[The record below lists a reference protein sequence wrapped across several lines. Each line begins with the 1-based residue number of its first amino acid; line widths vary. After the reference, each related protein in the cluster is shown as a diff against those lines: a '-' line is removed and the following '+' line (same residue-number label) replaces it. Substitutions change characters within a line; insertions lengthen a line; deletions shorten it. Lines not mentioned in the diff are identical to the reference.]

1 MQTAI
6 IGTGQIGEAIAKKI
20 VKAGHSV
27 LLTNNK
33 GAASLKEKASHIG
46 SLAIPANLKD
56 IVNAEVIFLTVR
68 WSHLKQLAADVPNL
82 NGKILV
88 DVTNP
93 ILDDMSY
100 DNLKGK
106 AASEIVQE
114 LFPKTTVV
122 KTLNHYFL
130 KWIDADP
137 KVDNGKRIAFVSG
150 DDVDAKKTVTNLLK
164 EFGFKPIDLGNLATG
179 SKLQQAGGSLAALN
193 IVSYPA
199 E

>member
-33 GAASLKEKASHIG
+33 GAASLKEKATNLG
-46 SLAIPANLKD
+46 KLAIPADLKD
-56 IVNAEVIFLTVR
+56 IVKADVIFLTVR
-68 WSHLKQLAADVPNL
+68 WSHLKQVAKDVPNL
-82 NGKILV
+82 QGKILV

-100 DNLKGK
+100 DDLKGK
-106 AASEIVQE
+106 AASEIVQN
-114 LFPKTTVV
+114 LFPKTRLV

-137 KVDNGKRIAFVSG
+137 KVDDGKRVAFVSG
-150 DDVDAKKTVTNLLK
+150 NDIEAKNTVANLLK
-164 EFGFKPIDLGNLATG
+164 EFGFKPIDLGDIATG
-179 SKLQQAGGSLAALN
+179 SKLQQAGGALAALN

-199 E
+199 

>member
-33 GAASLKEKASHIG
+33 GAASLKEKATNLG
-46 SLAIPANLKD
+46 KLAIPADLKD
-56 IVNAEVIFLTVR
+56 IVKADVIFLTVR
-68 WSHLKQLAADVPNL
+68 WSHLKQVAKDVPNL
-82 NGKILV
+82 QGKILV

-100 DNLKGK
+100 DDLKGK
-106 AASEIVQE
+106 AASEIVQN
-114 LFPKTTVV
+114 LFPKTRLV

-137 KVDNGKRIAFVSG
+137 KVDDGKRVAFVSG
-150 DDVDAKKTVTNLLK
+150 NDIEAKNIVANLLK
-164 EFGFKPIDLGNLATG
+164 EFGFKPIDLGDIATG
-179 SKLQQAGGSLAALN
+179 SKLQQAGGALAALN

-199 E
+199 

>member
-1 MQTAI
+1 MKTAI
-6 IGTGQIGEAIAKKI
+6 IGTGKIGEAIAKKLI
-20 VKAGHSV
+20 KAKHSV

-33 GAASLKEKASHIG
+33 GAASLKEKAAKLG
-46 SLAIPANLKD
+46 SLAIPAELSEIIRAD
-56 IVNAEVIFLTVR
+56 VLFLTVR
-68 WSHLKQLAADVPNL
+68 WSHLKQVAADVPNL
-82 NGKILV
+82 DGKILV

-114 LFPKTTVV
+114 LFPKTRVV

-150 DDVDAKKTVTNLLK
+150 DDTEAKNTVVNLLN
-164 EFGFKPIDLGNLATG
+164 EFGFKPIDLGDLATG

-193 IVSYPA
+193 LVSYPA
-199 E
+199 

>member
-6 IGTGQIGEAIAKKI
+6 IGTGKIGEAIAKKL
-20 VKAGHSV
+20 VKAGHRV

-33 GAASLKEKASHIG
+33 GAASLKEKAESLG
-46 SLAIPANLKD
+46 SFAIPAELDEINQ
-56 IVNAEVIFLTVR
+56 AEVLFLTVR
-68 WSHLKQLAADVPNL
+68 WSQLKQVATKIPDL

-100 DNLKGK
+100 EDLNGK

-114 LFPKTTVV
+114 LFPKTRVV

-137 KVDNGKRIAFVSG
+137 KVDNGRRIAFVSG
-150 DDVDAKKTVTNLLK
+150 DDTDAKNTVSNLLK
-164 EFGFKPIDLGNLATG
+164 EFGFEPIDLGNIATG

-199 E
+199 K

>member
-1 MQTAI
+1 MKTAI
-6 IGTGQIGEAIAKKI
+6 IGTGKIGEAIAKKLI
-20 VKAGHSV
+20 KAKHSV

-33 GAASLKEKASHIG
+33 GAASLKEKAAKLG
-46 SLAIPANLKD
+46 SLAIPAELSEITRAD
-56 IVNAEVIFLTVR
+56 VLFLTVR
-68 WSHLKQLAADVPNL
+68 WSHLKQVAADVPNL
-82 NGKILV
+82 DGKILV

-114 LFPKTTVV
+114 LFPKTRVV

-150 DDVDAKKTVTNLLK
+150 DDTEAKNTVVNLLN
-164 EFGFKPIDLGNLATG
+164 EFGFKSIDLGDLATG
-179 SKLQQAGGSLAALN
+179 SKLQQAGGPLAALN
-193 IVSYPA
+193 LVSYPA
-199 E
+199 

>member
-33 GAASLKEKASHIG
+33 GAASLKEKAAHIG
-46 SLAIPANLKD
+46 SLAIPADLKD
-56 IVNAEVIFLTVR
+56 IVNADVLFLTVR
-68 WSHLKQLAADVPNL
+68 WSHLKQVAEDVPNL
-82 NGKILV
+82 EGKILV

-93 ILDDMSY
+93 ILDNMSY
-100 DNLKGK
+100 DDLKGK

-114 LFPKTTVV
+114 LFPKTRVV

-150 DDVDAKKTVTNLLK
+150 DDTDAKNTIANLLK
-164 EFGFKPIDLGNLATG
+164 EFGFKPIDLGDIATG

-193 IVSYPA
+193 VVSYPA
-199 E
+199 

>member
-6 IGTGQIGEAIAKKI
+6 IGTGKIGEAIAKKLI
-20 VKAGHSV
+20 KAGHSV

-33 GAASLKEKASHIG
+33 GAESLKDKAASLG
-46 SLAIPANLKD
+46 NLAIPAD
-56 IVNAEVIFLTVR
+56 ISEVNQAEVLFLTVR
-68 WSHLKQLAADVPNL
+68 WSHLQQVAADVPNL
-82 NGKILV
+82 EGKILV

-93 ILDDMSY
+93 ILDDMSF
-100 DNLKGK
+100 DDLKGK

-114 LFPKTTVV
+114 LFPKARVV

-130 KWIDADP
+130 KWIDEDP

-150 DDVDAKKTVTNLLK
+150 DDTEAKNTVTNLLN
-164 EFGFKPIDLGNLATG
+164 EFGFKSIDLGNLAAG

-199 E
+199 

>member
-1 MQTAI
+1 MKTAI
-6 IGTGQIGEAIAKKI
+6 IGTGKIGEAIAKKL
-20 VKAGHSV
+20 VKAGYSV

-33 GAASLKEKASHIG
+33 GAESIKNKATSIG
-46 SLAIPANLKD
+46 NLAIPTDLSK
-56 IVNAEVIFLTVR
+56 VNQADVLFLTVR
-68 WSHLKQLAADVPNL
+68 WSHLKQVAADVPNL
-82 NGKILV
+82 DGKILV

-100 DNLKGK
+100 DDLKGK

-114 LFPKTTVV
+114 LFPKTRVV

-130 KWIDADP
+130 KWIAADP
-137 KVDNGKRIAFVSG
+137 KVENGNRIAFVSG
-150 DDVDAKKTVTNLLK
+150 DDTKAKNTVSNLLH

-199 E
+199 

>member
-20 VKAGHSV
+20 VKAGHNV

-33 GAASLKEKASHIG
+33 GAASLKEKAANLG
-46 SLAIPANLKD
+46 KLAIPADLKD
-56 IVNAEVIFLTVR
+56 IVKADVIFLTVR
-68 WSHLKQLAADVPNL
+68 WSHLKQVASDIPNL
-82 NGKILV
+82 DGKILV

-100 DNLKGK
+100 DDLKGK
-106 AASEIVQE
+106 AASEIVQN
-114 LFPKTTVV
+114 LFPKTRLV

-137 KVDNGKRIAFVSG
+137 KVDDGKRVAFVSG
-150 DDVDAKKTVTNLLK
+150 NDIEAKNTVTNLLK
-164 EFGFKPIDLGNLATG
+164 EFGFKPIDLGDIATG
-179 SKLQQAGGSLAALN
+179 SKLQQAGGALAALN

-199 E
+199 